1 MPGVLD
7 ALYKGHVNVA
17 ALSRVLERQFMAFD
31 GAEPMDYAIIGD
43 ILAYCRDFPGIR
55 HHPIEDHLYIV
66 VRGLNPELAMETAPI
81 VAEHEV
87 LSGLVVEVSV
97 MLNQVLM
104 EIPVPGKPHQK
115 HALGYPCGHTAISTY
130 QTLIFVF
137 FSMQVLLLHRFYRR
151 RRGAAVIH
159 IKSDGEDIAARQT
172 GFPWRIGN
180 PRNQSIRLPG
190 RLDLVRR
197 RGVPKFRHTIRS
209 HAGNLAGSIPSFY
222 EFAPKENRQYP
233 Q

>member
-81 VAEHEV
+81 VAEHEA

-97 MLNQVLM
+97 MLNQMLM
-104 EIPVPGKPHQK
+104 EIPVPGSPTKSTP
-115 HALGYPCGHTAISTY
+115 LGIRAAI
-130 QTLIFVF
+130 
-137 FSMQVLLLHRFYRR
+137 
-151 RRGAAVIH
+151 
-159 IKSDGEDIAARQT
+159 RQ
-172 GFPWRIGN
+172 
-180 PRNQSIRLPG
+180 
-190 RLDLVRR
+190 
-197 RGVPKFRHTIRS
+197 
-209 HAGNLAGSIPSFY
+209 
-222 EFAPKENRQYP
+222 
-233 Q
+233 